1 MENFTFTMTRTY
13 ETIIEIEADNYDDA
27 LKQLSETDVYSI
39 ELEQCC
45 VTDEMITDDNGQ
57 TILKSVSF
65 KM

>member
-13 ETIIEIEADNYDDA
+13 ETIISIEADNYDDA

-45 VTDEMITDDNGQ
+45 ITDEAITDDNGQ
-57 TILKSVSF
+57 SIMKCVSF